1 MIRRLAPLA
10 LALALAG
17 CATMIPPV
25 PEARP
30 DIPTTWSQTG
40 VRPLFQD
47 AKKGSDPEGAK
58 QALDPESIGWRDFI
72 VDDGLE
78 SLVARALEANRD
90 LRVAILDV
98 ERARQLYRV
107 QRLATLPVVSG
118 GIEAARTGSDPTESN
133 YRASVGLAGFELDL
147 WGRVRSLSEAAL
159 RQYLATE
166 EARRAAHISL
176 VAEVTYAWLTLAA
189 DRELLRVSQ
198 ATLAAQ
204 EASYGLAQ
212 KRYELGAVSRLD
224 FSQSRTQVE
233 TARADVARYEGQVA
247 RDLNALQLLV
257 GAPVD
262 AAALPTGFGTQQV
275 ASLDAVPAGL
285 ASNILMRRPDIRRAE
300 QLLRSANADI
310 GAARAAFFPSITL
323 TSSIGT
329 SSEQLSGLFGGGSFA
344 WSFIP
349 RINIPIFP
357 TGRLAG
363 QLGAQVAE
371 RDQALAQYEKSIQ
384 AGFREVADA
393 LALSR
398 TLAAQRAAQES
409 LVAAATEAHKLSEAR
424 YKAGRDSYLVFL
436 DAQRTLYGA
445 QQALVVTRLQEQANR
460 VALYKALG
468 GGWKERG

>member
-1 MIRRLAPLA
+1 
-10 LALALAG
+10 
-17 CATMIPPV
+17 
-25 PEARP
+25 
-30 DIPTTWSQTG
+30 
-40 VRPLFQD
+40 
-47 AKKGSDPEGAK
+47 
-58 QALDPESIGWRDFI
+58 
-72 VDDGLE
+72 
-78 SLVARALEANRD
+78 
-90 LRVAILDV
+90 
-98 ERARQLYRV
+98 
-107 QRLATLPVVSG
+107 
-118 GIEAARTGSDPTESN
+118 
-133 YRASVGLAGFELDL
+133 
-147 WGRVRSLSEAAL
+147 
-159 RQYLATE
+159 
-166 EARRAAHISL
+166 
-176 VAEVTYAWLTLAA
+176 
-189 DRELLRVSQ
+189 
-198 ATLAAQ
+198 
-204 EASYGLAQ
+204 
-212 KRYELGAVSRLD
+212 
-224 FSQSRTQVE
+224 
-233 TARADVARYEGQVA
+233 
-247 RDLNALQLLV
+247 
-257 GAPVD
+257 
-262 AAALPTGFGTQQV
+262 
-275 ASLDAVPAGL
+275 
-285 ASNILMRRPDIRRAE
+285 MRRPDIRRAE

-371 RDQALAQYEKSIQ
+371 RDQALASYEKSIQ
-384 AGFREVADA
+384 VGFREVADA

-409 LVAAATEAHKLSEAR
+409 LVASATEAHKLSEAR